1 MKFKKKLIVS
11 IILISVIILILI
23 CSKKSNKESQE
34 KNSSQNQ
41 VTVNE
46 LKEETGLTGNT
57 DIYEIQEEYDGREV
71 LTVKASLKYKV
82 AFSGMIKNTK
92 PTMEELDAVLNENFP
107 KNKGVWI
114 EKDSRDKI
122 LKIFN
127 NDNVNS
133 KYIIDDEGY
142 LKIQEKN
149 LQNDTDKK
157 IESLINSDRQI
168 ILSISSICYIVDD
181 VTGEILDYNFEKM
194 DKYQTFE
201 YFEDD
206 DKIIV
211 FINENSNNQ
220 LTDKEMFNSIIELL

>member
-1 MKFKKKLIVS
+1 MKTNKKLIVS
-11 IILISVIILILI
+11 IILIFVIIVTLM
-23 CSKKSNKESQE
+23 CSKMLNKESQE
-34 KNSSQNQ
+34 ENLIQNE
-41 VTVNE
+41 VTVDE

-82 AFSGMIKNTK
+82 AFAGMIKNAK
-92 PTMEELDAVLNENFP
+92 PTIEELDTVLNENSL
-107 KNKGVWI
+107 KNKGIWI
-114 EKDSRDKI
+114 TEDSRDKI
-122 LKIFN
+122 SKIFN
-127 NDNVNS
+127 NDIVKS
-133 KYIIDDEGY
+133 KYIIDAEGY

-149 LQNDTDKK
+149 SQNDVDKK
-157 IESLINSDRQI
+157 IESLINSDKQI

-220 LTDKEMFNSIIELL
+220 LTDKEIFNSVIELL